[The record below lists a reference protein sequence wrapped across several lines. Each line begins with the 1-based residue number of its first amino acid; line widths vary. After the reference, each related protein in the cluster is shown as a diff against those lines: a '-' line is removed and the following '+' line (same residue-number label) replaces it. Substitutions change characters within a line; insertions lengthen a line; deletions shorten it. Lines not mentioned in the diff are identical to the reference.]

1 MVPEIVCLGE
11 ALIEMN
17 QLHEKDPR
25 LFYSSFGGDVS
36 NVAVSIAR
44 QGSAAGFLSLV
55 GNDLFGDQLLE
66 LWQKEGVNHAHVSKI
81 QDASTGIYFVTHDSS
96 GHNFSYFR
104 KDSAA
109 SQITPEHLPYTY
121 IASAKVL
128 HISAISQAISPSS
141 NNTVNAAIQ
150 IANKNDVLI
159 SYDTNLRLK
168 LWSLELA
175 RETIQKTIPFSD
187 FLFPSLEDSI
197 ILTELTE
204 PTDIVEYYLKNG
216 AKLVALKLGSEGVLV
231 ANKDSCYK
239 INGKVVETVDAT
251 GAGDSFN
258 GAFLSEW
265 LRHGNPLESAQYANA
280 AAALSTTGIGAVEP
294 IPDRLDVENFLKS
307 SSNQVCKS

>member
-17 QLHEKDPR
+17 QLPEKDPR

-66 LWQKEGVNHAHVSKI
+66 LWQKEGVNHAHVSKV
-81 QDASTGIYFVTHDSS
+81 QDASTGIYFVTHDTS

-109 SQITPEHLPYTY
+109 SQITPENLPNTY

-141 NNTVNAAIQ
+141 NDTVNAAIQ
-150 IANKNDVLI
+150 IATENKVLI

-168 LWSLELA
+168 LWSLEQA
-175 RETIQKTIPFSD
+175 RETVQQSIPFSD

-197 ILTELTE
+197 LLTGLRE
-204 PTDIVEYYLKNG
+204 PTDIVDFYLKNG
-216 AKLVALKLGSEGVLV
+216 AKLVALKLGPAGVLL
-231 ANKDSCYK
+231 ATEESHHR
-239 INGKVVETVDAT
+239 IHGKTVETVDAT

-265 LRHGNPLESAQYANA
+265 LRHSNPLESAQYANA
-280 AAALSTTGIGAVEP
+280 AAALSTIGYGAIEP
-294 IPDRLDVENFLKS
+294 IPYRLDVENFIKS
-307 SSNQVCKS
+307 CSNQYCTS

>member
-1 MVPEIVCLGE
+1 M
-11 ALIEMN
+11 
-17 QLHEKDPR
+17 
-25 LFYSSFGGDVS
+25 
-36 NVAVSIAR
+36 
-44 QGSAAGFLSLV
+44 
-55 GNDLFGDQLLE
+55 
-66 LWQKEGVNHAHVSKI
+66 
-81 QDASTGIYFVTHDSS
+81 
-96 GHNFSYFR
+96 
-104 KDSAA
+104 
-109 SQITPEHLPYTY
+109 
-121 IASAKVL
+121 
-128 HISAISQAISPSS
+128 
-141 NNTVNAAIQ
+141 
-150 IANKNDVLI
+150 LI

-168 LWSLELA
+168 LWSLEQA

-204 PTDIVEYYLKNG
+204 PTDIVDYYLKNG

-231 ANKDSCYK
+231 ANKDSCHK

>member
-17 QLHEKDPR
+17 QLPEKDPR

-66 LWQKEGVNHAHVSKI
+66 LWQKEGVNHAHVSKV
-81 QDASTGIYFVTHDSS
+81 QDASTGIYFVTHDTS

-109 SQITPEHLPYTY
+109 SQITPENLPNTY

-141 NNTVNAAIQ
+141 NDTVNAAIQ
-150 IANKNDVLI
+150 IATENKVLI

-168 LWSLELA
+168 LWSLEQA
-175 RETIQKTIPFSD
+175 RETVQQTIPFSD

-197 ILTELTE
+197 LLTGLRE
-204 PTDIVEYYLKNG
+204 PTDIVDFYLKNG
-216 AKLVALKLGSEGVLV
+216 AKLVALKLGPAGVLL
-231 ANKDSCYK
+231 ATEESHHR
-239 INGKVVETVDAT
+239 IQGKTVETVDAT

-265 LRHGNPLESAQYANA
+265 LRHSNPLESAQYANA
-280 AAALSTTGIGAVEP
+280 AAALSTIGYGAIEP
-294 IPDRLDVENFLKS
+294 IPYRLDVENFIKS
-307 SSNQVCKS
+307 CSNQYCTS

>member
-17 QLHEKDPR
+17 QLPEKDPR

-55 GNDLFGDQLLE
+55 GNDIFGDQLLE

-141 NNTVNAAIQ
+141 NNPVNAAIQ

-231 ANKDSCYK
+231 ANKDSCHK
-239 INGKVVETVDAT
+239 INGKVVETIDAT

>member
-17 QLHEKDPR
+17 QLPEKDPR

-81 QDASTGIYFVTHDSS
+81 QDASTGIYFVTHNSS

-168 LWSLELA
+168 LWSLEQA

-231 ANKDSCYK
+231 ANKDSCHK